1 MYNLY
6 TYEKKILENQKRKNE
21 DLEERA
27 YRKKRKKELKKLSEN
42 YENRI
47 KDFIYTMCEKPVICY
62 RNSESNK
69 NKTTSNE
76 IFKLGEYKST
86 RQRLDI
92 IEENE
97 KKLKKYDEER
107 KKTEKQRNILK
118 IKTQRNLILIQ
129 PKMKFKSK
137 LKADN
142 EIDRNRMNDD
152 NNAKSLNSSN
162 LEKNKKLK
170 NNGVKKIKEF
180 YNLIDKD
187 CLKDNEII
195 NIIDEMNDI
204 EQWELNN
211 QYNIKK
217 YLDWKFNKKIIYD
230 NDSKSKKDKNKKDK
244 NEILKNIGINN
255 NKIKTKKDF
264 KTHFKG
270 LSQFIE
276 LMESN
281 EEKDNKL
288 KRNNFLNKKTI
299 SSLNLRN
306 NILKYMNNQSYKK
319 SRNLKS
325 NEMKKIPRQRSSINL
340 NRNYAKNNILLNKIN
355 KKESNLNDIYFD
367 YRKKELLMLKS
378 MNKEINKSI
387 SKDFMKKY
395 NSIAYFDNS
404 SNIYIPE
411 DINLKNLKK
420 SPKKIKKENFQK
432 KFELLTD
439 EIAREQ
445 KQIHNK
451 KYKIFVK
458 KFAKSIFGFNKK
470 EIRNEI
476 DQIKTSNPFNNVA
489 VDGKIYQKNDIKTL
503 GNLILRK
510 SNFYNKKNIK

>member
-97 KKLKKYDEER
+97 KKLKKYEEER

-152 NNAKSLNSSN
+152 NNSKSLNSSN

-288 KRNNFLNKKTI
+288 KRNNFQNKKTI
-299 SSLNLRN
+299 SSLKLRD
-306 NILKYMNNQSYKK
+306 NILKYK
-319 SRNLKS
+319 L
-325 NEMKKIPRQRSSINL
+325 
-340 NRNYAKNNILLNKIN
+340 
-355 KKESNLNDIYFD
+355 
-367 YRKKELLMLKS
+367 
-378 MNKEINKSI
+378 
-387 SKDFMKKY
+387 
-395 NSIAYFDNS
+395 
-404 SNIYIPE
+404 
-411 DINLKNLKK
+411 
-420 SPKKIKKENFQK
+420 
-432 KFELLTD
+432 
-439 EIAREQ
+439 
-445 KQIHNK
+445 
-451 KYKIFVK
+451 
-458 KFAKSIFGFNKK
+458 
-470 EIRNEI
+470 
-476 DQIKTSNPFNNVA
+476 
-489 VDGKIYQKNDIKTL
+489 
-503 GNLILRK
+503 
-510 SNFYNKKNIK
+510 